1 MKESVYLLV
10 FVVFIYL
17 FSKIKNLGLYMQK
30 IILIGSS
37 TGGPGHLQKIVSSL
51 PSSFNAILVI
61 AQHMY
66 SPHLKSFASRLNEIS
81 NVTVRL
87 AQQEALLENTNVYIC
102 EQNCMFDL
110 VGGKVKLLVQ
120 ESDNKSKYNPD
131 ISQLFSSAVMLCD
144 KYKIMAII
152 LTGIGDDGATGIF
165 ELSKCGA
172 SVIAESQ
179 ESAIVYGMPMRAK
192 ELVKN
197 IDVLSLNEVIHA
209 IKEFGK

>member
-1 MKESVYLLV
+1 
-10 FVVFIYL
+10 
-17 FSKIKNLGLYMQK
+17 MQK

-51 PSSFNAILVI
+51 PSSFNAIIVI
-61 AQHMY
+61 AQHMGFEY
-66 SPHLKSFASRLNEIS
+66 LQSFASRLNNCS
-81 NVTVRL
+81 ALTVNL
-87 AQQEALLENTNVYIC
+87 AHDTTWLENANVYIC
-102 EQNCMFDL
+102 EKNSVFESMDDR
-110 VGGKVKLLVQ
+110 VKLLTH
-120 ESDNKSKYNPD
+120 EGLNLDHYNPD
-131 ISQLFSSAVMLCD
+131 INQLFSSAAKLCN

-152 LTGIGDDGATGIF
+152 LTGIGDDGANAML

-197 IDVLSLNEVIHA
+197 IDVLSLDEIIYA

>member
-1 MKESVYLLV
+1 MSFEPN
-10 FVVFIYL
+10 I
-17 FSKIKNLGLYMQK
+17 QR

-51 PSSFNAILVI
+51 PSSFNAIIVI
-61 AQHMY
+61 AQHMGFEY
-66 SPHLKSFASRLNEIS
+66 LQSFALRLNNCS
-81 NVTVRL
+81 SLSVNL
-87 AQQEALLENTNVYIC
+87 AHDTTWLENANVYIC
-102 EQNCMFDL
+102 EKNCVFESVDDR
-110 VGGKVKLLVQ
+110 VKLLTQ
-120 ESDNKSKYNPD
+120 EGLNLYHYNPD
-131 ISQLFSSAVMLCD
+131 INQLFSSATKLCS

-152 LTGIGDDGATGIF
+152 LTGIGDDGASAML

-179 ESAIVYGMPMRAK
+179 ASAIVYGMPMRAK

-197 IDVLSLNEVIHA
+197 IDVLSLDEIIHA